1 MPRRVSGGFDDSEAP
16 GVRLR
21 DSRAE
26 RRYPSARM
34 AHPAPLRPLPPSP
47 PEASAPPALVQP
59 RFGWLP
65 AVGTWKYHALLSAVA
80 LLVLGPLGGI
90 AASYMNFSVGFFVG
104 GQVLAGI
111 LGSAVTYGYGAEGKH
126 GANYMQTMA
135 ASVASLCAMSVLIQA
150 MVWLGME
157 MPPAWHLMLFVG
169 CVGMFAVG
177 VGMLYTPLLVDKLQ
191 LDYPSGLA
199 VANILRAL
207 TDKRLLE
214 ASISKLGGGTLLGA
228 VTAWMTEKVAVVGA
242 LGTSAATVGAGMIV
256 SSRVTVPAIVMALIG
271 AALVPTFREL
281 GWLGPTDPFRK
292 IGFLLGLAMICG
304 AAVVDLSLLA
314 VQAVAKV
321 RARASESAGQEE
333 EAWKKVNMGR
343 LVAWV
348 VGWGAA
354 TLLVGTLVLGQ
365 PLGWL
370 LLGLGLALLFVLIN
384 GLSYGITDQNPISS
398 AFVISVMVM
407 SLMGLTNPL
416 VGLMG
421 ATILLVSTSV
431 GVDMQ
436 QDRSTGWRLGTNRV
450 LQFRYQ
456 VLGVIMGAL
465 LCVGLARVF
474 MTAYPALT
482 INQLDNPKAEVGQWG
497 SAMTYKLVGAIR
509 GLGTLSD
516 ATVKL
521 LLIGLAIGF
530 VVQVLRKSVLS
541 RPGYQRFVKGSR
553 LGFAV
558 GWTMD
563 AVVLSSP
570 YASSFGG
577 FVNLPAAMWY
587 GAGGIFTSLW
597 NTLAK
602 RGQTTHAAGSP
613 GEGEALPE
621 DMSSMSLVGG
631 GLIAGESL
639 FFLIAGLIGLV
650 SLLA

>member
-1 MPRRVSGGFDDSEAP
+1 
-16 GVRLR
+16 
-21 DSRAE
+21 
-26 RRYPSARM
+26 M
-34 AHPAPLRPLPPSP
+34 AHPAPSLPPSP
-47 PEASAPPALVQP
+47 TPTPGASASELVQP

-65 AVGTWKYHALLSAVA
+65 PVGTWKYHLLLSAVA
-80 LLVLGPLGGI
+80 LFVLGPLGGI
-90 AASYMNFSVGFFVG
+90 SASYMNFSVGFFVG

-207 TDKRLLE
+207 TDKRLLKV
-214 ASISKLGGGTLLGA
+214 SISKLGGGTLLGA
-228 VTAWMTEKVAVVGA
+228 VVAWTTEKVQWVAQ
-242 LGTSAATVGAGMIV
+242 LGTSAATLGAGMIV
-256 SSRVTVPAIVMALIG
+256 GSRITVPAVVMAVFG
-271 AALVPTFREL
+271 AALTPYLREI
-281 GWLGPTDPFRK
+281 GWMGPNDPFRK

-304 AAVVDLSLLA
+304 AAAVDLSLLA
-314 VQAVAKV
+314 VQAAK
-321 RARASESAGQEE
+321 RISARSTVQAGAEE
-333 EAWKKVNMGR
+333 EAWKKVNMTR

-348 VGWGAA
+348 VVWGAA
-354 TLLVGTLVLGQ
+354 TVLVGTLVLGQ

-370 LLGLGLALLFVLIN
+370 VFGLALALLFVLIN
-384 GLSYGITDQNPISS
+384 GISYGITDQNPISS
-398 AFVISVMVM
+398 AFVISVMLM

-416 VGLMG
+416 VGLMA
-421 ATILLVSTSV
+421 ATILLISTSV
-431 GVDMQ
+431 GCDMQ

-450 LQFRYQ
+450 IQFRYQ
-456 VLGVIMGAL
+456 VLGVVMGAL

-474 MTAYPALT
+474 MAAYPALT

-497 SAMTYKLVGAIR
+497 SAMTFKLVGAIR
-509 GLGTLSD
+509 GLGSLSD
-516 ATVKL
+516 STVKL
-521 LLIGLAIGF
+521 LLIGLAVGF
-530 VVQVLRKSVLS
+530 VIQALRKVVKANE
-541 RPGYQRFVKGSR
+541 GYQNYVKSSR
-553 LGFAV
+553 TGFAV
-558 GWTMD
+558 GWAMD
-563 AVVLSSP
+563 SLVLASP

-577 FVNLPAAMWY
+577 FVAFPVALWF
-587 GAGGIFTSLW
+587 GAGGVVASLF
-597 NTLAK
+597 NTAAQ
-602 RGQTTHAAGSP
+602 RGQKSHSAGSP

-639 FFLIAGLIGLV
+639 FFLIAGMIGLV

>member
-1 MPRRVSGGFDDSEAP
+1 MAQPAQQFSPTPSSP
-16 GVRLR
+16 G
-21 DSRAE
+21 
-26 RRYPSARM
+26 
-34 AHPAPLRPLPPSP
+34 
-47 PEASAPPALVQP
+47 ASAPEPVQP
-59 RFGWLP
+59 RFRWLP
-65 AVGTWKYHALLSAVA
+65 PVGTWKYHALLSAVA

-207 TDKRLLE
+207 TDKRLLKV
-214 ASISKLGGGTLLGA
+214 SISKLGGGTLLGA
-228 VTAWMTEKVAVVGA
+228 VAAWMTEKVAWVASV
-242 LGTSAATVGAGMIV
+242 GTSAATLGAGMIV
-256 SSRVTVPAIVMALIG
+256 GSRITVPAIVMAVIG
-271 AALVPTFREL
+271 ALMTPYFREL
-281 GWLGPTDPFRK
+281 GWMGPNDPFRK

-304 AAVVDLSLLA
+304 AAAVDLSMLA
-314 VQAVAKV
+314 VQAATRI
-321 RARASESAGQEE
+321 RARSGAAAPGEE
-333 EAWKKVNMGR
+333 EESWKKVNIPR

-348 VGWGAA
+348 AGWGAA
-354 TLLVGTLVLGQ
+354 SLLVGTQVLGQ

-370 LLGLGLALLFVLIN
+370 LFGLALALLFVLIN
-384 GLSYGITDQNPISS
+384 GISFGITDQNPISS
-398 AFVISVMVM
+398 AFVISVMLM
-407 SLMGLTNPL
+407 SLMGLKQPL
-416 VGLMG
+416 VGLMA
-421 ATILLVSTSV
+421 ATILLISTSV
-431 GVDMQ
+431 GCDMQ
-436 QDRSTGWRLGTNRV
+436 QDRSTGWRLGTHRV
-450 LQFRYQ
+450 TQFRYQ

-474 MTAYPALT
+474 MAAYPALT

-509 GLGTLSD
+509 GLGTLSES
-516 ATVKL
+516 TVKL
-521 LLIGLAIGF
+521 LLIGLVIGF
-530 VVQVLRKSVLS
+530 VIQAARKVLQRHA
-541 RPGYQRFVKGSR
+541 GYQRYVKGSR
-553 LGFAV
+553 AGFAV

-563 AVVLSSP
+563 SLVLASP

-577 FVNLPAAMWY
+577 FVAFPVALWF

-597 NTLAK
+597 NTAAK
-602 RGQTTHAAGSP
+602 RGQTSHASGSP

>member
-1 MPRRVSGGFDDSEAP
+1 
-16 GVRLR
+16 
-21 DSRAE
+21 
-26 RRYPSARM
+26 M
-34 AHPAPLRPLPPSP
+34 AQPAPQRPLPPSSP
-47 PEASAPPALVQP
+47 DASPSSELVQP

-65 AVGTWKYHALLSAVA
+65 EVGTWKYHALLSAVA
-80 LLVLGPLGGI
+80 LLILGPLGGI

-157 MPPAWHLMLFVG
+157 MPPAWQLILFVG

-207 TDKRLLE
+207 TDKRLLK

-228 VTAWMTEKVAVVGA
+228 VTAWMTEKVAFVA
-242 LGTSAATVGAGMIV
+242 SIGTSAATVGAGMIV
-256 SSRVTVPAIVMALIG
+256 GSRITVPAIVMAVIG
-271 AALVPTFREL
+271 ARVTPYLREI
-281 GWLGPTDPFRK
+281 GWLAPSDPFRK
-292 IGFLLGLAMICG
+292 VGFLLGLAMICG
-304 AAVVDLSLLA
+304 AAAVDLSLLA
-314 VQAVAKV
+314 VQAAARIRSRATAVAD
-321 RARASESAGQEE
+321 AEE
-333 EAWKKVNMGR
+333 ESWKKVNMGR

-348 VGWGAA
+348 LGWGAA
-354 TLLVGTLVLGQ
+354 TLLVGTLVLHQ

-370 LLGLGLALLFVLIN
+370 LLGLALALLFVLIN
-384 GLSYGITDQNPISS
+384 GISYGITDQNPISS
-398 AFVISVMVM
+398 AFVISVMLM
-407 SLMGLTNPL
+407 SLMGLKNPL

-421 ATILLVSTSV
+421 ATILLISTSV
-431 GVDMQ
+431 GCDMQ

-450 LQFRYQ
+450 IQFRYQ

-530 VVQVLRKSVLS
+530 VIQAVRKGVLS
-541 RPGYQRFVKGSR
+541 RPGYQRFIKGSR

-558 GWTMD
+558 GWAMD
-563 AVVLSSP
+563 SLLLSSP

-577 FVNLPAAMWY
+577 FVNFPAALWF

-597 NTLAK
+597 NTLAQ
-602 RGQTTHAAGSP
+602 RGQKSHAAGSP

-639 FFLIAGLIGLV
+639 FFLIAGMIGLL

>member
-1 MPRRVSGGFDDSEAP
+1 MARPAQQLPPTPPAP
-16 GVRLR
+16 GT
-21 DSRAE
+21 
-26 RRYPSARM
+26 
-34 AHPAPLRPLPPSP
+34 
-47 PEASAPPALVQP
+47 SAPESVQP
-59 RFGWLP
+59 RFAWLP

-80 LLVLGPLGGI
+80 LLVLGPLGGV

-177 VGMLYTPLLVDKLQ
+177 VGMLYTPLLVDRLQ

-207 TDKRLLE
+207 TDKRLLK

-228 VTAWMTEKVAVVGA
+228 VAAWMTEKVAWVAA
-242 LGTSAATVGAGMIV
+242 LGTSAATLGAGMIV
-256 SSRVTVPAIVMALIG
+256 GSRITVPAIVMALIG
-271 AALVPTFREL
+271 AALLPTFREL
-281 GWLGPTDPFRK
+281 GWLGANEPFRK

-314 VQAVAKV
+314 VQATKRI
-321 RARASESAGQEE
+321 RARVGAADAGDEAS
-333 EAWKKVNMGR
+333 WKKVDTSR
-343 LVAWV
+343 LLAWV

-354 TLLVGTLVLGQ
+354 TLLVGTFVLKQ
-365 PLGWL
+365 PLVWL

-384 GLSYGITDQNPISS
+384 GISFGITDQNPISS

-407 SLMGLTNPL
+407 SLLGLKNPL
-416 VGLMG
+416 AGLMG

-436 QDRSTGWRLGTNRV
+436 QDRSTGWRLGTHRV
-450 LQFRYQ
+450 TQFRYQ
-456 VLGVIMGAL
+456 VLGIIMGAL

-474 MTAYPALT
+474 MAAYPALT
-482 INQLDNPKAEVGQWG
+482 INQLDNPKADVGQWG

-509 GLGTLSD
+509 GLGSLSD
-516 ATVKL
+516 ATVTM
-521 LLIGLAIGF
+521 LLIGLALGF
-530 VVQVLRKSVLS
+530 GLQAVRKGVLS

-553 LGFAV
+553 TGFAV
-558 GWTMD
+558 GWVMD
-563 AVVLSSP
+563 SVLLSSP
-570 YASSFGG
+570 YASSFGA
-577 FVNLPAAMWY
+577 FVSFPSAMWF
-587 GAGGIFTSLW
+587 GAGGIFTSVW
-597 NTLAK
+597 NTVA
-602 RGQTTHAAGSP
+602 RRRQTSHAAGSP

-639 FFLIAGLIGLV
+639 FFLIVGLIGLA

>member
-1 MPRRVSGGFDDSEAP
+1 
-16 GVRLR
+16 
-21 DSRAE
+21 
-26 RRYPSARM
+26 M
-34 AHPAPLRPLPPSP
+34 AQPAQQLPPTPSSP
-47 PEASAPPALVQP
+47 GASAPEHVQP
-59 RFGWLP
+59 RFSWLP
-65 AVGTWKYHALLSAVA
+65 PVGTWKYHALLSAVA
-80 LLVLGPLGGI
+80 LLVLGPLGGV

-135 ASVASLCAMSVLIQA
+135 ASVASLCAMSVLIQS

-207 TDKRLLE
+207 TDKRLLKV
-214 ASISKLGGGTLLGA
+214 SISKLGGGTLLGA
-228 VTAWMTEKVAVVGA
+228 VAAWMTEKVAFVA
-242 LGTSAATVGAGMIV
+242 SIGTSAATVGAGMIV
-256 SSRVTVPAIVMALIG
+256 GSRITVPAIILAVIG
-271 AALVPTFREL
+271 ALMTPYFREL
-281 GWLGPTDPFRK
+281 GWLGPNDPFRK

-304 AAVVDLSLLA
+304 AAAVDLSLLA
-314 VQAVAKV
+314 VQAATRI
-321 RARASESAGQEE
+321 RARTGAQDSGEE
-333 EAWKKVNMGR
+333 ESWKKVNVSR
-343 LVAWV
+343 LLAWV

-354 TLLVGTLVLGQ
+354 TLLVGTLVLNQ
-365 PLGWL
+365 PVGWL
-370 LLGLGLALLFVLIN
+370 LLGIGLALLFVLIN
-384 GLSYGITDQNPISS
+384 GISYGITDQNPISS

-407 SLMGLTNPL
+407 SLMGLKNPL

-474 MTAYPALT
+474 MAAYPALT

-516 ATVKL
+516 STVKL

-530 VVQVLRKSVLS
+530 TIQAARKLLQ
-541 RPGYQRFVKGSR
+541 RHAGYQRYVKSSR
-553 LGFAV
+553 AGFAV

-563 AVVLSSP
+563 SLLLASP

-577 FVNLPAAMWY
+577 FVAFPVALWF
-587 GAGGIFTSLW
+587 GAGGIFTSVW
-597 NTLAK
+597 NTVAK
-602 RGQTTHAAGSP
+602 RGQTSHAAGSP

>member
-1 MPRRVSGGFDDSEAP
+1 
-16 GVRLR
+16 
-21 DSRAE
+21 
-26 RRYPSARM
+26 
-34 AHPAPLRPLPPSP
+34 
-47 PEASAPPALVQP
+47 
-59 RFGWLP
+59 
-65 AVGTWKYHALLSAVA
+65 VGTWKYHALLSAVA
-80 LLVLGPLGGI
+80 LLVLGPLGGV

-177 VGMLYTPLLVDKLQ
+177 VGMLYTPLLVDRLQ

-207 TDKRLLE
+207 TDKRLLK

-228 VTAWMTEKVAVVGA
+228 VGAWTTEKVAWVA
-242 LGTSAATVGAGMIV
+242 SIGTSAATLGAGMIV
-256 SSRVTVPAIVMALIG
+256 GSRITVPAIVMAVIG
-271 AALVPTFREL
+271 AALLPTFREL
-281 GWLGPTDPFRK
+281 GWLGPSEPFRK

-314 VQAVAKV
+314 VQAARRI
-321 RARASESAGQEE
+321 RARAGAADAGE
-333 EAWKKVNMGR
+333 EASWKKVDTSR
-343 LVAWV
+343 LLAWV

-354 TLLVGTLVLGQ
+354 TLLVGTWVLNQ
-365 PLGWL
+365 PLVWL

-384 GLSYGITDQNPISS
+384 GISYGITDQNPISS

-407 SLMGLTNPL
+407 SLLGLKNPL

-436 QDRSTGWRLGTNRV
+436 QDRSTGWRLGTHRV
-450 LQFRYQ
+450 IQFRYQ
-456 VLGVIMGAL
+456 VLGIIMGAM

-474 MTAYPALT
+474 MAAYPALT
-482 INQLDNPKAEVGQWG
+482 INQLDNPKADVGQWG

-509 GLGTLSD
+509 GLGSLSD
-516 ATVKL
+516 ATVTM

-530 VVQVLRKSVLS
+530 VFQALRKVMQ
-541 RPGYQRFVKGSR
+541 RHEGYQRFVKGSR
-553 LGFAV
+553 TGFAV
-558 GWTMD
+558 GWLMD
-563 AVVLSSP
+563 SVLLASP

-577 FVNLPAAMWY
+577 FVSFSSAMWF
-587 GAGGIFTSLW
+587 GAGGIFTSVW
-597 NTLAK
+597 NTVAQ
-602 RGQTTHAAGSP
+602 RRQTSHAAGSP

-639 FFLIAGLIGLV
+639 FFLIVGMVGLA
-650 SLLA
+650 SLLV

>member
-1 MPRRVSGGFDDSEAP
+1 M
-16 GVRLR
+16 
-21 DSRAE
+21 
-26 RRYPSARM
+26 AR
-34 AHPAPLRPLPPSP
+34 PAQHLPPTPPSP
-47 PEASAPPALVQP
+47 GDSAPELVQP
-59 RFGWLP
+59 RFAWLP

-80 LLVLGPLGGI
+80 LFVLGPLGGI

-150 MVWLGME
+150 MVWMGME

-207 TDKRLLE
+207 TDKRLLK
-214 ASISKLGGGTLLGA
+214 ASISKLGGGTALGA
-228 VTAWMTEKVAVVGA
+228 LVAYATEKSARVAA

-256 SSRVTVPAIVMALIG
+256 GSRITVPAIVMAVIG
-271 AALVPTFREL
+271 AMLTPYLREI
-281 GWLGPTDPFRK
+281 GWLGPNDPFRK
-292 IGFLLGLAMICG
+292 VGFLLGLGMICG

-314 VQAVAKV
+314 VQATRRI
-321 RARASESAGQEE
+321 RARGSDAAGAEE
-333 EAWKKVNMGR
+333 EAWKKVNVSR
-343 LVAWV
+343 LLAWV

-365 PLGWL
+365 PLVWL
-370 LLGLGLALLFVLIN
+370 LVGLGLALLFVLIN
-384 GLSYGITDQNPISS
+384 GISYGITDQNPISS

-450 LQFRYQ
+450 TQFRYQ
-456 VLGVIMGAL
+456 VLGIVMGAL

-474 MTAYPALT
+474 MAAYPALT
-482 INQLDNPKAEVGQWG
+482 INLLDNPKAEVGQWG

-516 ATVKL
+516 STVKM
-521 LLIGLAIGF
+521 LLIGLVLGF
-530 VVQVLRKSVLS
+530 VIQAVRKGVLS

-553 LGFAV
+553 VGFAV
-558 GWTMD
+558 GWSMD
-563 AVVLSSP
+563 ALLLSSP

-577 FVNLPAAMWY
+577 FVAFPAAMWF

-597 NTLAK
+597 NTLSQ
-602 RGQTTHAAGSP
+602 RGQKSHVAGSP
-613 GEGEALPE
+613 GQGEALPE
-621 DMSSMSLVGG
+621 DMSSMSLIGG

-639 FFLIAGLIGLV
+639 FFLIVGLIGLA